1 MGWLNQLFKSE
12 EKLADE
18 TKIDAEEIY
27 IDFKDYKHNFSYK
40 KTVINNIQNAFG
52 KKLQIA
58 NEIKAIIGNELINL
72 KLNKDKEIITNIQ
85 SLEHSEKIKRVHKLE
100 ACLGYAATKYQ
111 HVFELSRHLYSVLVS
126 ELESLEQIPQS
137 DLRKFRKITDSLK
150 KEILVEEELINQ
162 IGDINTFHKLF
173 AELVEGEHIIKKLD
187 KSEKRLAELMNKDMP
202 IDGITDRWVMAVFE
216 GIEDKVYEL
225 VSNDSLDTHPNMHFE
240 FVNRPEF
247 IELVREKITIIRK
260 RPVTDGMINA
270 FAHLFREK
278 YNREVE

>member
-1 MGWLNQLFKSE
+1 MGWLNKLFNSE
-12 EKLADE
+12 EKSANK
-18 TKIDAEEIY
+18 TQIVVDAIY
-27 IDFKDYKHNFSYK
+27 KDFKDYRHNFSYK
-40 KTVINNIQNAFG
+40 KSVISNLQEAFG
-52 KKLQIA
+52 KKIQVV
-58 NEIKAIIGNELINL
+58 NEIKSVIGNELIDL
-72 KLNKDKEIITNIQ
+72 KPDKETEIIADIYL
-85 SLEHSEKIKRVHKLE
+85 LEHSKKIQRVQKLE
-100 ACLGYAATKYQ
+100 ACLGYAATKYE
-111 HVFELSRHLYSVLVS
+111 HVYELSRHLYSTLVS
-126 ELESLEQIPQS
+126 ELELLDQIPQS
-137 DLRKFRKITDSLK
+137 DLRKYRKIIELFK
-150 KEILVEEELINQ
+150 KEVLIEEELLNQ
-162 IGDINTFHKLF
+162 IGDIGTFHKLF
-173 AELVEGEHIIKKLD
+173 AELVIGEHLIKRLD